1 MTDVADFLLARIA
14 EDEVVAVQLGELWAM
29 VTDADRRKLDAGVRE
44 GMDSVFAVADGAP
57 RDGAPSR
64 LLAECKAKRRIV
76 EQFSDTGW
84 GGYAVRDYVLG
95 QLALPYAGHPD
106 YQEAWRP

>member
-1 MTDVADFLLARIA
+1 
-14 EDEVVAVQLGELWAM
+14 M

-44 GMDSVFAVADGAP
+44 GMDSVFTVADGAP
-57 RDGAPSR
+57 SDGAPSR
-64 LLAECKAKRRIV
+64 PLAECDAKRRIV
-76 EQFSDTGW
+76 EQVSDTAW

-106 YQEAWRP
+106 YQEAWRR

>member
-14 EDEVVAVQLGELWAM
+14 EDEVVAVQLDELWAI
-29 VTDADRRKLDAGVRE
+29 VTDADRRRLDAGVRE

-64 LLAECKAKRRIV
+64 LLAECEAKRPIV
-76 EQFSDTGW
+76 AQFSDTAWCGC
-84 GGYAVRDYVLG
+84 AVRDYVLG